1 MKTTI
6 DEGADVRVGKIVEA
20 WEHPDSDKLWVEK
33 IDVFLV
39 EVEGEEEEAKETPAP
54 RQIASGLRAHYA
66 TAADLEGRAVIV
78 VCNLKEAKLG
88 GVPSNGM
95 VLCAS
100 GADGTVAFVE
110 PPAGAAPGERIVV
123 EGMMEDA
130 AKPNAVKK
138 KKLMERVGG
147 GAPRRRQRRVLPRAC
162 RSRRRRGRARA
173 PSTARSTER
182 EVRLVNFFIKI
193 GLEPTTLPDDA
204 LSVSRIHGRPDSCSR
219 TPSGS
224 LCSARAGR

>member
-1 MKTTI
+1 MMCDDAPPPPTF
-6 DEGADVRVGKIVEA
+6 GMLDVRVGKIVEA

-33 IDVFLV
+33 IDVGEV
-39 EVEGEEEEAKETPAP
+39 EVEGEGEEAKETPAP

-100 GADGTVAFVE
+100 GDDGTVAFVE

-123 EGMMEDA
+123 EGIMEDPA
-130 AKPNAVKK
+130 SPNKVKK
-138 KKLMERVGG
+138 KKLMEKSAEELRAVSSEVKRAA
-147 GAPRRRQRRVLPRAC
+147 GAEDSLRTNHPREAQA
-162 RSRRRRGRARA
+162 AA
-173 PSTARSTER
+173 
-182 EVRLVNFFIKI
+182 EVR
-193 GLEPTTLPDDA
+193 GAA
-204 LSVSRIHGRPDSCSR
+204 LASRGPCRL
-219 TPSGS
+219 T
-224 LCSARAGR
+224 RAAG

>member
-1 MKTTI
+1 MLRSRLGLLCCSQLVATSALRLPSAAAPFVRCAAPHRGVLARMMCDDAPPPPTF
-6 DEGADVRVGKIVEA
+6 GMLDVRVGKIVEA

-33 IDVFLV
+33 IDVGEV
-39 EVEGEEEEAKETPAP
+39 EVEGEGEEAKETPAP

-100 GADGTVAFVE
+100 GDDGTVAFVE

-123 EGMMEDA
+123 EGIMEDPA
-130 AKPNAVKK
+130 SPNKVKK
-138 KKLMERVGG
+138 KKLMEKS
-147 GAPRRRQRRVLPRAC
+147 AEELRAVDNVAC
-162 RSRRRRGRARA
+162 YRGV
-173 PSTARSTER
+173 PLSTSAGPCTSP
-182 EVRLVNFFIKI
+182 VNGPIN
-193 GLEPTTLPDDA
+193 
-204 LSVSRIHGRPDSCSR
+204 
-219 TPSGS
+219 
-224 LCSARAGR
+224 